1 VVFVTPENNYEL
13 VLSREQV
20 LSGMEIEEIIVSNV
34 VMNHMDDVK
43 NLKY

>member
-1 VVFVTPENNYEL
+1 MVFVTPENNYEL

-34 VMNHMDDVK
+34 VMNHMDYVK
-43 NLKY
+43 SQKY